1 MQVKPGTPYPLGAS
15 YDGKGVNFALYS
27 EHAQGVDLC
36 LFDDQRA
43 EVRIPLRHR
52 TAFVWH
58 IYIAGLKPGQMY
70 AYRVY
75 GQYKP
80 EAGLRFNPRV
90 LLMDPYAKAL
100 SGIESHKDGIHA
112 YNLFSPNKDLEEGMS
127 YASGTPLSIVID
139 SDFDW
144 EGDVKPKHPFHRSVI
159 YEVHVKGITKNCP
172 HIPNEI
178 RGTYAGL
185 ASDEIIKYLKD
196 LGVTTV
202 ELLPVH
208 QHIDDPFLYDKGLQN
223 YWGYSTLSFFSPEI
237 RYASDKSPGGA
248 VREFKEMVKKLHK
261 AGLEVILD
269 VVYNHTCEGNHEGPT
284 MSYKGIDNLTYYRLQ
299 KDNKRYYKDYTGTG
313 NTINV
318 VSPQTLQL
326 IMDSLRYWVTEMHV
340 DGFRFDL
347 CSTLAR
353 EMHYWNQLSS
363 FFTII
368 HQDPTISQVKL
379 IAEPWDVGEGGY
391 QVGNFPVLWAEWNAK
406 YRDVMRSFWKGDGGC
421 VGEMGYRLTG
431 SSDLYE
437 NDGRRPY
444 MSINFVT
451 AHDGFTLRDLVSYND
466 KHNENNLENN
476 RDGTNDNRSWNHGV
490 EGETNNPGIKEL
502 RNRQMRNFLATLM
515 FSQGTPMLCGGDE
528 IRRTQKG
535 NNNAYC
541 QDNEISWF
549 DWNLDEESQKMLQF
563 TRKVIKIRRDHPV
576 LHRTKFFQGRLIR
589 GSNVRDIIWYKP
601 DGTEMDDQAW
611 SSHNTRSLSMFLAGS
626 GVDDVDENGVPL
638 HDDNLLL
645 MLNASSEDKVYILP
659 KFEAH
664 WELMISTFDPNAE
677 ELVFSGQ
684 STKLKSR
691 SLKLFRCC
699 QKVNP

>member
-1 MQVKPGTPYPLGAS
+1 
-15 YDGKGVNFALYS
+15 
-27 EHAQGVDLC
+27 
-36 LFDDQRA
+36 
-43 EVRIPLRHR
+43 
-52 TAFVWH
+52 
-58 IYIAGLKPGQMY
+58 
-70 AYRVY
+70 
-75 GQYKP
+75 
-80 EAGLRFNPRV
+80 
-90 LLMDPYAKAL
+90 
-100 SGIESHKDGIHA
+100 
-112 YNLFSPNKDLEEGMS
+112 
-127 YASGTPLSIVID
+127 
-139 SDFDW
+139 
-144 EGDVKPKHPFHRSVI
+144 
-159 YEVHVKGITKNCP
+159 
-172 HIPNEI
+172 
-178 RGTYAGL
+178 
-185 ASDEIIKYLKD
+185 
-196 LGVTTV
+196 
-202 ELLPVH
+202 
-208 QHIDDPFLYDKGLQN
+208 
-223 YWGYSTLSFFSPEI
+223 
-237 RYASDKSPGGA
+237 
-248 VREFKEMVKKLHK
+248 
-261 AGLEVILD
+261 
-269 VVYNHTCEGNHEGPT
+269 
-284 MSYKGIDNLTYYRLQ
+284 IDNLTYYRLQ

-466 KHNENNLENN
+466 KHNESNLESN
-476 RDGTNDNRSWNHGV
+476 RDGTNDNRSWNHGA

>member
-1 MQVKPGTPYPLGAS
+1 
-15 YDGKGVNFALYS
+15 
-27 EHAQGVDLC
+27 
-36 LFDDQRA
+36 
-43 EVRIPLRHR
+43 
-52 TAFVWH
+52 
-58 IYIAGLKPGQMY
+58 
-70 AYRVY
+70 
-75 GQYKP
+75 
-80 EAGLRFNPRV
+80 
-90 LLMDPYAKAL
+90 
-100 SGIESHKDGIHA
+100 
-112 YNLFSPNKDLEEGMS
+112 
-127 YASGTPLSIVID
+127 
-139 SDFDW
+139 
-144 EGDVKPKHPFHRSVI
+144 
-159 YEVHVKGITKNCP
+159 
-172 HIPNEI
+172 
-178 RGTYAGL
+178 
-185 ASDEIIKYLKD
+185 
-196 LGVTTV
+196 
-202 ELLPVH
+202 
-208 QHIDDPFLYDKGLQN
+208 
-223 YWGYSTLSFFSPEI
+223 
-237 RYASDKSPGGA
+237 
-248 VREFKEMVKKLHK
+248 
-261 AGLEVILD
+261 
-269 VVYNHTCEGNHEGPT
+269 
-284 MSYKGIDNLTYYRLQ
+284 
-299 KDNKRYYKDYTGTG
+299 
-313 NTINV
+313 
-318 VSPQTLQL
+318 
-326 IMDSLRYWVTEMHV
+326 
-340 DGFRFDL
+340 
-347 CSTLAR
+347 
-353 EMHYWNQLSS
+353 
-363 FFTII
+363 
-368 HQDPTISQVKL
+368 
-379 IAEPWDVGEGGY
+379 
-391 QVGNFPVLWAEWNAK
+391 
-406 YRDVMRSFWKGDGGC
+406 
-421 VGEMGYRLTG
+421 
-431 SSDLYE
+431 
-437 NDGRRPY
+437 

-466 KHNENNLENN
+466 KHNESNLESN

-664 WELMISTFDPNAE
+664 WELMVSTFDPNAE